1 MKLYFFN
8 NQGIGRNEPPP
19 SIFKKEP
26 SSRLQSPQDYMKPLL
41 LQDITGK
48 GPPLSIIKTKRIMFL
63 LHYSISNSFFSHQTI
78 PEVINQGFND
88 QDHSH
93 PPSIN
98 KTRNNFPSQLR
109 PCLHPILT

>member
-8 NQGIGRNEPPP
+8 NQGIGTSSFNLQE
-19 SIFKKEP
+19 ITLFKT
-26 SSRLQSPQDYMKPLL
+26 SVTTRLYETLL

-88 QDHSH
+88 QDH
-93 PPSIN
+93 
-98 KTRNNFPSQLR
+98 K
-109 PCLHPILT
+109 